1 MVLSA
6 EEKKHLVCKLMMLC
20 ALPGKE
26 SETQNILHDM
36 LMRDT
41 KDGKLYKYRSVSE
54 HSLDCLRNGTMY
66 CAAPDSF
73 NDPFDCRIGITF
85 QSLYQAKYETE
96 FDKLA
101 AVFEKF
107 LLVCN
112 RNADIE
118 DFDETEQ
125 SIIRDLLKNRQI
137 MEFITEKQ
145 GTVSTLEE
153 ENDLLRQNAFIITDL
168 LQTVLSDE
176 SFKES
181 LGISADMLPKLYE
194 RITPDGL
201 LMLSND
207 EASFEDFAKSNG
219 VDDADEIALT
229 LQLSEKMFPENH
241 EASENVK
248 RILNNAE
255 ANIAKMMNELFRIG
269 CLATDFKN
277 RLMWSHYADSH
288 RGFCIEYDFSG
299 TDENTL
305 SMTPFPVVYSEV
317 RPLMPWKAAIDKTP
331 ESNAEATRQLMLG
344 LLTKDKAWEY
354 ENEWRIMMKNGD
366 DPTAKM
372 PPISCVYLGANISGD
387 DKAKIIEIATKRGI
401 LVKQM
406 VIDRGSYVL
415 HAKEVSI

>member
-1 MVLSA
+1 MISA
-6 EEKKHLVCKLMMLC
+6 EEKKQFISDLMDLC
-20 ALPGKE
+20 SVTGKE
-26 SETQNILHDM
+26 SNTQIMLHNM

-41 KDGKLYKYRSVSE
+41 NDGKLYKYRSVSE
-54 HSLDCLRNGTMY
+54 HSLDCLHDGTMY

-96 FDKLA
+96 FDRLA
-101 AVFEKF
+101 DVFEKF

-112 RNADIE
+112 RSSNLE
-118 DFDETEQ
+118 DYDKTEQ
-125 SIIRDLLKNRQI
+125 RIIRDLLNNRRI
-137 MEFITEKQ
+137 MEFVTKKQ

-153 ENDLLRQNAFIITDL
+153 ENDLLRHNGYIITDL
-168 LQTVLSDE
+168 LQTVLSDK

-181 LGISADMLPKLYE
+181 LGICSDMLPKLYE

-219 VDDADEIALT
+219 VDDDADEIALT
-229 LQLSEKMFPENH
+229 LQMSEKMFPENH
-241 EASENVK
+241 EASESVK

-255 ANIAKMMNELFRIG
+255 ANITKMMNELFRIG

-305 SMTPFPVVYSEV
+305 SITPFPVVYSEEL
-317 RPLMPWKAAIDKTP
+317 PLIPWKATIDKTP
-331 ESNAEATRQLMLG
+331 ENNAEATRQLMLG

-354 ENEWRIMMKNGD
+354 ENEWRIMIKNGD
-366 DPTAKM
+366 DPVAKM
-372 PPISCVYLGANISGD
+372 PPISCVYLGANIDTD
-387 DKAKIIEIATKRGI
+387 DKAQIIEIATQRGI
-401 LVKQM
+401 PVKQM
-406 VIDRGSYVL
+406 IIDRGSYVL
-415 HAKEVSI
+415 HARDILI